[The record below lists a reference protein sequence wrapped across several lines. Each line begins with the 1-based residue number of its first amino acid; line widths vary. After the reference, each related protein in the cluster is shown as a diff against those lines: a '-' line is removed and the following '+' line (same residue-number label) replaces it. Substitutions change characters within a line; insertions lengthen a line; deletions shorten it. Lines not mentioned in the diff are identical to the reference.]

1 MSIQS
6 AINLVLNFAGEANN
20 IVPRLGRLYCP
31 SNTLSQVAAAAFLDN
46 FLATQSISLLAT
58 DFVFTVASNGHQIY
72 KPVFTNG
79 SCQLTVLP

>member
-6 AINLVLNFAGEANN
+6 QITLITNFAGEANN
-20 IVPRLGRLYCP
+20 VVPRLCRLYCP
-31 SNTLSQVAAAAFLDN
+31 SNTLAEVAAAGFLDN
-46 FLATQSISLLAT
+46 YLDTQSISLLAT
-58 DFVFTVASNGHQIY
+58 DFVFAVASDGHQVY